1 MPFRVPRPALIQA
14 LVAAA
19 SLLCLHAPLQAANAA
34 ATATVIGPIARSVG
48 SGETMGC
55 EKIVLGA
62 ADVAR
67 YFANATPVPPP
78 VFHDE
83 SIVLP
88 CSFSGRLLRGGKT
101 YQWSI
106 HAGGAGYL
114 QSEDGRQDLRYL
126 CRAACEKA
134 VPHIMG
140 F

>member
-1 MPFRVPRPALIQA
+1 MPFRIPRPALFQA
-14 LVAAA
+14 FVAAV
-19 SLLCLHAPLQAANAA
+19 SLLCLHAPLQATSTA

-55 EKIVLGA
+55 ENIALGA
-62 ADVAR
+62 TDVAR
-67 YFANATPVPPP
+67 YFATATPVSPR

-83 SIVLP
+83 YIVLP

-114 QSEDGRQDLRYL
+114 RSEDGRQDLRYL

-134 VPHIMG
+134 VPAIVG

>member
-1 MPFRVPRPALIQA
+1 MPFHVPRPALIQA
-14 LVAAA
+14 FAATA
-19 SLLCLHAPLQAANAA
+19 SLLCLHVPLQAANAA

-55 EKIVLGA
+55 ETITLGA

-67 YFANATPVPPP
+67 YFAAATPVPFH
-78 VFHDE
+78 VFHYE

-114 QSEDGRQDLRYL
+114 QSDDGRQNLLYL

-134 VPHIMG
+134 VPAIVG